1 MSAPGGGEVREKKP
15 VAPTKWK
22 QAAKAKGGVKKDKA
36 PMPCLEED
44 DTEDDVASSPSHS
57 TTNAPNDDDG
67 ASESPS
73 SDDEESSSESEEEE
87 ETSYKTGGY
96 HRVQVGDV
104 FNQRFTVL
112 EKLGWGHFSTV
123 WRCRDAETGN
133 QVAMKVQKSA
143 SHYMEA
149 ARDEVELLE
158 CVNKAASRTGIAPR
172 IVKLIASFEHTG
184 PHGVHMC
191 MVFEMLG
198 DNLLTLIKR
207 YDYKGIPLPLLKII
221 TKQMLEGMAFLHD
234 ECEII
239 HTDLKPENVLLE
251 APLMKMPKFRSLRAQ
266 KELSPDEKKKLKKKL
281 KKKKQKQNKKE
292 QDDVVNQM
300 EALQITT
307 DEPSDPQ
314 LWSNFGSG
322 VESVSMETS
331 LPPLTE
337 YLVNARE
344 SRGCPTPHEYAA
356 RIMLWLPE
364 DEIVASFGSMR
375 RIFRIKMALTKAMAT
390 PVKNSRHATCFSLKN
405 YNFDAFSLVK
415 RLHHEL
421 LGQVDEG
428 TSSNTTVWR
437 LEFDARY
444 LGGICQFLETA
455 WPRLRFLNI
464 ARSVP
469 YVIQGFHLPIDPP
482 LPEYLLQ
489 GIYLP
494 ADEELEARVL
504 PVQNRVDS
512 WQEQILARLNA
523 ENDAIPDYQV
533 RIADLGNACWTY
545 KHFTQDIQTR
555 QYRSPEVILGQNYD
569 QSTDMWSMGC
579 FVFELATG
587 ELLFDPKSGKSYSR
601 DEDHLAQMIEL
612 LGRIPKNF
620 AKSGKYSNDYF
631 NSRGELRKIH
641 NLKFWGLKDVL
652 VEKYEFDTD
661 EAEQFA
667 AFLEPM
673 LRFQPSKRATA
684 EESLHHPWL
693 NTS

>member
-184 PHGVHMC
+184 PHGVRTWLSFALLPNSHVLFVDMC

-364 DEIVASFGSMR
+364 DEIVASFG
-375 RIFRIKMALTKAMAT
+375 K
-390 PVKNSRHATCFSLKN
+390 
-405 YNFDAFSLVK
+405 
-415 RLHHEL
+415 
-421 LGQVDEG
+421 
-428 TSSNTTVWR
+428 
-437 LEFDARY
+437 
-444 LGGICQFLETA
+444 TA

>member
-184 PHGVHMC
+184 PHGVRTRLSFALLPNSHVLFVDMC

-364 DEIVASFGSMR
+364 DEIVASFG
-375 RIFRIKMALTKAMAT
+375 K
-390 PVKNSRHATCFSLKN
+390 
-405 YNFDAFSLVK
+405 
-415 RLHHEL
+415 
-421 LGQVDEG
+421 
-428 TSSNTTVWR
+428 
-437 LEFDARY
+437 
-444 LGGICQFLETA
+444 TA

-464 ARSVP
+464 ARSAP

-494 ADEELEARVL
+494 GDEELEARVL

-512 WQEQILARLNA
+512 WQERILARLNA